1 MSTIK
6 TYWREVLIILLLV
19 WALYGN
25 FKNPAVKP
33 QIELKEVIAEEV
45 IEVDIKEETKEIDF
59 NSLTYNEA
67 FNKMYSEYGDG
78 HVFEWRDGIYLTKL
92 KIGE

>member
-6 TYWREVLIILLLV
+6 TYWREILIILLLV

-25 FKNPAVKP
+25 FKDPTTMP
-33 QIELKEVIAEEV
+33 QIEF
-45 IEVDIKEETKEIDF
+45 KEIVVEKIVEVEIDKGF
-59 NSLTYNEA
+59 DSLTFHEA
-67 FNKMYSEYGDG
+67 FSEMYTEHGEGYE
-78 HVFEWRDGIYLTKL
+78 FEWRGNNYLTKL